1 LEGGFQAAI
10 ADSPAG
16 KLQEDNMPRCKK
28 SRFRTIRA
36 TILALAVIAV
46 SSPASGQ
53 NLDQIYKE
61 ALKEGGT
68 LNFYGTLAQINAARI
83 LPVFEKRFPGIK
95 VNHVDA
101 TADKLAARAITEAR
115 GGRVLADIFQ
125 MSLENI
131 LQLQEQKLLIE
142 KLPPEA
148 AAYPATLKGTSWL
161 AADLVIITVAW
172 NTNLLKK
179 GDEPKQFDDLA
190 DPKWKGKLIGEPR
203 DVEVLLGIARH
214 KYKNDEKAIELL
226 KKIAANNVEFHK
238 GHSEL
243 AEFLVAGQ
251 AATCFTCYAHHYP
264 PRIKKGAPLGYM
276 LSEGI
281 ATINAT
287 ALAKDSPHPN
297 TAWLFARWS
306 ASEEGMKVYAE
317 GGRNPPHPKVE
328 PIEKIRP
335 EKIYPIGADEFRD
348 WRKYEKIWKDIFK
361 LR

>member
-1 LEGGFQAAI
+1 MLGLKRNKGLAIWSLTVGF
-10 ADSPAG
+10 
-16 KLQEDNMPRCKK
+16 
-28 SRFRTIRA
+28 TI
-36 TILALAVIAV
+36 ALAAT
-46 SSPASGQ
+46 PAAGQ
-53 NLDQIYKE
+53 SLDEVYKQ

-68 LNFYGTLAQINAARI
+68 LNFYGTLAQINAAKI

-115 GGRVLADIFQ
+115 GGRVIADIFQ

-131 LQLQEQKLLIE
+131 LQVYEQKLVLE

-148 AAYPATLKGTSWL
+148 ESYPANLKGTFWL
-161 AADLVIITVAW
+161 ASDLVIITAAW
-172 NTNLLKK
+172 NTKLVNKA
-179 GDEPKQFDDLA
+179 DEPKQFDDFA
-190 DPKWKGKLIGEPR
+190 DPKWKGKIIGEPR
-203 DVEVLLGIARH
+203 DLEILLGLARH
-214 KYKNDEKAIELL
+214 KFKNDEKAIDLL

-251 AATCFTCYAHHYP
+251 APACFTCYAHHYP

-281 ATINAT
+281 ATINAS
-287 ALAKDSPHPN
+287 ALAKDAPHPN

-306 ASEEGMKVYAE
+306 ASEEGMKVYAQ
-317 GGRNPPHPKVE
+317 GGRNPPHPKVS
-328 PIEKIRP
+328 PVEKIRP
-335 EKIYPIGADEFRD
+335 EKIYPIGTEEIKD
-348 WRKYEKIWKDIFK
+348 WKKYEKIWKEIFK

>member
-1 LEGGFQAAI
+1 MARVEPRVYLRFMSLILVLFFGFL
-10 ADSPAG
+10 SPVAG
-16 KLQEDNMPRCKK
+16 Q
-28 SRFRTIRA
+28 S
-36 TILALAVIAV
+36 
-46 SSPASGQ
+46 
-53 NLDQIYKE
+53 LDEVYKQ

-68 LNFYGTLAQINAARI
+68 LNFYGTLAQINAAKI

-115 GGRVLADIFQ
+115 GGRVIADIFQ
-125 MSLENI
+125 MSLENV
-131 LQLQEQKLLIE
+131 LQVYEQKLVLE
-142 KLPPEA
+142 KLPPESE
-148 AAYPATLKGTSWL
+148 AYPANLKGSFWL
-161 AADLVIITVAW
+161 AADLVIITAAW
-172 NTNLLKK
+172 NTNLVKK
-179 GDEPKQFDDLA
+179 GDEPKQFDDFA
-190 DPKWKGKLIGEPR
+190 DPKWKGKIIGEPR
-203 DVEVLLGIARH
+203 DLEVLLGLARH
-214 KYKNDEKAIELL
+214 KFKSDEKAIALM

-251 AATCFTCYAHHYP
+251 APACFTCYAHHYP

-287 ALAKDSPHPN
+287 ALAKDAPHPN
-297 TAWLFARWS
+297 TAWLFSRWS
-306 ASEEGMKVYAE
+306 ASEEGMKVYAQ

-328 PIEKIRP
+328 PVEKIRP
-335 EKIYPIGADEFRD
+335 ENIYPIGTNEIKD
-348 WRKYEKIWKDIFK
+348 WKKYEKIWKEIFK